1 SRTGLP
7 SLLMRRAL
15 LSAGALVLLAVLGVG
30 AVVVVR
36 AVSLEAARP
45 GAPGPAEGA
54 DAPPDLEAVER
65 LAGAVRIATVS
76 GPGEQIRPHALQ
88 RFRRYLAESFPR
100 VHAELRRELVAG
112 HSLLY
117 TWPAEG
123 AARGA
128 PGAAAPLVLLAHQD
142 VVPAGPEAARSW
154 THPPF
159 EGVVADGYLW
169 GRGTLDDKAS
179 LLAILEAVEGLL
191 ADGFRPRRPVILA
204 FGHDEE
210 IGGRGA
216 VALAERLGRRGVEPF
231 LVLDEGLA
239 IADGLMPGI
248 ERPVALVGVA
258 EKGYLS
264 LVLRATGEGGHSSA
278 PPRQTAVDVL
288 ARALQRLR
296 GRPLRAGID
305 GPVEELFTTL
315 AAEVPFDRRLVL
327 ANLWLFEPLVVRELA
342 SAPATDALLRTTT
355 APTMLDGSVKD
366 NVLPTEAT
374 AVVNFRLHPRDT
386 SEAVIAHVRR
396 AVNDPRVAVE
406 VYGEFRSE
414 ASPAAPTGGPAWEL
428 LTGTIARVA
437 PEAAIAPSLVLAGT
451 DARHYTGLSRHVYR
465 FVPFT
470 IGPGDL
476 ERVHGIDERLALEDY
491 GRMVRFYRAL
501 IEGAG

>member
-1 SRTGLP
+1 
-7 SLLMRRAL
+7 MRRAL
-15 LSAGALVLLAVLGVG
+15 LITGALVLLAVLAVG
-30 AVVVVR
+30 AVVVAR
-36 AVSLEAARP
+36 AVSLAPARP
-45 GAPGPAEGA
+45 GEAAAAEA
-54 DAPPDLEAVER
+54 AAAAPPDLEAVER
-65 LAGAVRIATVS
+65 LAGAVRIATVA
-76 GPGEQIRPHALQ
+76 GPGDQIRPHALQ
-88 RFRRYLAESFPR
+88 RFRRYLAGRFPR
-100 VHAELRRELVAG
+100 VHTELQRELVAG

-117 TWPAEG
+117 TWSAAE
-123 AARGA
+123 APARGR
-128 PGAAAPLVLLAHQD
+128 GSAAAPLVLLAHQD
-142 VVPAGPEAARSW
+142 VVPAGPEAAQSW

-191 ADGFRPRRPVILA
+191 ADGFRPRRPVVLA

-216 VALAERLGRRGVEPF
+216 VAMAERLERRGVEPF

-239 IADGLMPGI
+239 IADGLMPGV

-264 LVLRATGEGGHSSA
+264 LVLRASGEGGHSSA

-296 GRPLRAGID
+296 ARPLPAGID
-305 GPVEELFTTL
+305 GPVEQLFTIL
-315 AAEVPFDRRLVL
+315 AAEMPFDRRLVL

-355 APTMLDGSVKD
+355 APTMLSGSVKD

-386 SEAVIAHVRR
+386 VEEVTAHVRR
-396 AVNDPRVAVE
+396 AVNDPRVEVE
-406 VYGEFRSE
+406 VYGGFESE
-414 ASPAAPTGGPAWEL
+414 ASPVSPTDGPAWEL
-428 LTGTIARVA
+428 LAGTIARVA
-437 PEAAIAPSLVLAGT
+437 PEAAVAPSLVLGGT
-451 DARHYTGLSRHVYR
+451 DARHYTGLGRRVYR
-465 FVPFT
+465 FAPFT
-470 IGPGDL
+470 VGPGDL
-476 ERVHGIDERLALEDY
+476 ERVHGVDERLSLEDY
-491 GRMVRFYRAL
+491 GRMVSFYRTL
-501 IEGAG
+501 IEGAE

>member
-1 SRTGLP
+1 
-7 SLLMRRAL
+7 MRRAL
-15 LSAGALVLLAVLGVG
+15 LITGALVLLAVLAVG
-30 AVVVVR
+30 AVVLAR
-36 AVSLEAARP
+36 AVSLEPAWAREAAAD
-45 GAPGPAEGA
+45 APA

-76 GPGEQIRPHALQ
+76 GPGEQVRPHALQ
-88 RFRRYLAESFPR
+88 RFRRYLAQRFPR
-100 VHAELRRELVAG
+100 VHGELERELVAG

-117 TWPAEG
+117 TWSGKGPAGG
-123 AARGA
+123 AGR
-128 PGAAAPLVLLAHQD
+128 AADPLLLLAHQD

-191 ADGFRPRRPVILA
+191 GDGFRPERPVVLA

-216 VALAERLGRRGVEPF
+216 VALAERLRRRGVEPF

-239 IADGLMPGI
+239 IADGLLPGV

-258 EKGYLS
+258 EKGFLS

-296 GRPLRAGID
+296 ARPLPAGID

-315 AAEVPFDRRLVL
+315 AAEMPFDRRLVL

-342 SAPATDALLRTTT
+342 RAPATDALLRTTT
-355 APTMLDGSVKD
+355 APTMLSGSVKD

-386 SEAVIAHVRR
+386 VEAVKAHVRR
-396 AVNDPRVAVE
+396 AVNDPRVEVE
-406 VYGEFRSE
+406 VFGGFESE
-414 ASPAAPTGGPAWEL
+414 ASPVSPTDGPAWDL
-428 LTGTIARVA
+428 LAGTIARVA
-437 PEAAIAPSLVLAGT
+437 PEAAVAPSLVLAAT

-465 FVPFT
+465 FAPFT
-470 IGPGDL
+470 VGPGDL

-491 GRMVRFYRAL
+491 GRMVRFYREL
-501 IEGAG
+501 IEGAGRPGEGAP